1 MWDMQMPN
9 RSISTGMFQNTG
21 LPTTCYYPTDQ
32 SPCQMNN
39 GANCMQAQT
48 PTTPFVNPIS
58 AEESSASVEVK
69 KPAEGD
75 PVVIKVNLT
84 PKKNEIVESET
95 EQCEDALDI
104 LALTK

>member
-1 MWDMQMPN
+1 MWDMRMPH

-69 KPAEGD
+69 KPTEGD